1 MDIYVC
7 IQDMILLTVPM
18 FSQANESGGVRIARP
33 WGRVAAQRNATQ
45 SGERGMLDNACPVIW
60 PSHA

>member
-1 MDIYVC
+1 MDIYVY
-7 IQDMILLTVPM
+7 IQDMILLTMPM

-45 SGERGMLDNACPVIW
+45 SGERGMLVP
-60 PSHA
+60 